1 MFNTNTEEPHYTFEN
16 LENDPHLNARVEIFI
31 DLTQTLLE
39 QNFFGE
45 DALLHA
51 GILANE
57 MGFSQAFS
65 NHVFYSVIESISE
78 EYMQKN
84 HSDNLIKKFEIN

>member
-65 NHVFYSVIESISE
+65 NHVFHSVIESMSE

>member
-16 LENDPHLNARVEIFI
+16 LENDPHLNARVEVFI

-51 GILANE
+51 GVLANE

-65 NHVFYSVIESISE
+65 NHVFHSVIETISE
-78 EYMQKN
+78 DYMQN
-84 HSDNLIKKFEIN
+84 AQSESRIKSLVIN